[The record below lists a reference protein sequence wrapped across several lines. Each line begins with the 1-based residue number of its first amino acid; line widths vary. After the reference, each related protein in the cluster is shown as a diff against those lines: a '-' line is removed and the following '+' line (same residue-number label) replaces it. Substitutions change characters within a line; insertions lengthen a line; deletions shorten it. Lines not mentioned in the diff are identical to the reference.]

1 MFRKESSF
9 LSCRIIPV
17 GRLARFDDIVSR
29 FATFPFFMPS
39 STSTRAGA
47 AGLSAYVPYAALL
60 LSLVSL
66 TTGASLAKHLFPV
79 VGAAGATAMRLT
91 FAAVILAAVFRPWR
105 MGMRGDRR
113 ALLQYGVSLGAMN
126 LSFYSALAYI
136 PLGIA
141 IAVEFTGPLVVAVA
155 TSRRRVDFVW
165 IALAC
170 AGLALLL
177 PLGAGAGALDWRGIA
192 CALVAGACWAVY
204 ILAGKRASA
213 AYGPAASSW
222 GTVIGALIAAPIG
235 VAHAGTALLA
245 PSMLWFGVAVAVL
258 SSAIPYSLEMV
269 ALRRL
274 PSNTFSTLLSAEPA
288 IGALMGLV
296 LLGEHLGMAQWLA
309 IGLIVAS
316 SIGAATSASLA
327 ARRRPADT
335 APPAPL

>member
-1 MFRKESSF
+1 MS
-9 LSCRIIPV
+9 
-17 GRLARFDDIVSR
+17 
-29 FATFPFFMPS
+29 S
-39 STSTRAGA
+39 STRPSV
-47 AGLSAYVPYAALL
+47 VPYAALL

-91 FAAVILAAVFRPWR
+91 FAAVILAIAFRPWR
-105 MGMRGDRR
+105 IGVRGDGR
-113 ALLQYGVSLGAMN
+113 ALLQYGLSLGAMN
-126 LSFYSALAYI
+126 LSFYSALVYI

-155 TSRRRVDFVW
+155 TSRRRLDFAW

-170 AGLALLL
+170 VGLALLL
-177 PLGAGAGALDWRGIA
+177 PLGGDAPAVDWRGIA
-192 CALVAGACWAVY
+192 FALVAGACWAVY

-213 AYGPAASSW
+213 AYGAAASSW
-222 GTVIGALIAAPIG
+222 GTVLGALVAAPVGI
-235 VAHAGTALLA
+235 AHAGAALLA
-245 PSMLWFGVAVAVL
+245 PSVLLLGLAVAVL

-274 PSNTFSTLLSAEPA
+274 PANTFSTLLSAEPA

-296 LLGEHLGMAQWLA
+296 LLGEHLDVSQWLA

-327 ARRRPADT
+327 ARRRPADVE
-335 APPAPL
+335 PPVPL

>member
-1 MFRKESSF
+1 MSSPTRSSF
-9 LSCRIIPV
+9 
-17 GRLARFDDIVSR
+17 
-29 FATFPFFMPS
+29 
-39 STSTRAGA
+39 
-47 AGLSAYVPYAALL
+47 VPYAALL
-60 LSLVSL
+60 MSLVSL

-79 VGAAGATAMRLT
+79 VGAAGATALRLT
-91 FAAVILAAVFRPWR
+91 FAAVILAIVFRPWR
-105 MGMRGDRR
+105 IGVRGDGR
-113 ALLQYGVSLGAMN
+113 ALLQYGLSLGAMN
-126 LSFYSALAYI
+126 LSFYTALAYI

-155 TSRRRVDFVW
+155 TSRRRLDFVW

-170 AGLALLL
+170 CGLALLL
-177 PLGAGAGALDWRGIA
+177 PLRGDAPAVDWRGVV

-222 GTVIGALIAAPIG
+222 GTVLGALIAAPVGI
-235 VAHAGTALLA
+235 AHAGAALLE
-245 PSMLWFGVAVAVL
+245 PSVLLFGVGVAVL

-274 PSNTFSTLLSAEPA
+274 PANTFSTLLSAEPA

-296 LLGEHLGMAQWLA
+296 LLGEHLAVSQWLA
-309 IGLIVAS
+309 IALIVAS

-327 ARRRPADT
+327 ARRRPAD
-335 APPAPL
+335 AEPPVPV

>member
-1 MFRKESSF
+1 MS
-9 LSCRIIPV
+9 
-17 GRLARFDDIVSR
+17 
-29 FATFPFFMPS
+29 S
-39 STSTRAGA
+39 STQTRAGA

-79 VGAAGATAMRLT
+79 VGAAGATAMRLA

-105 MGMRGDRR
+105 MGVRGDRR

-177 PLGAGAGALDWRGIA
+177 PLGGAVALDWRGIA

-222 GTVIGALIAAPIG
+222 GTVIGALIAGPIG
-235 VAHAGTALLA
+235 IAHAGAALLA
-245 PSMLWFGVAVAVL
+245 PSVLLFGVAVAVL

-296 LLGEHLGMAQWLA
+296 LLGEHLDTAQWLA
-309 IGLIVAS
+309 IALIVAS
-316 SIGAATSASLA
+316 SIGAATSAGLA
-327 ARRRPADT
+327 ARRRPADA

>member
-1 MFRKESSF
+1 
-9 LSCRIIPV
+9 
-17 GRLARFDDIVSR
+17 
-29 FATFPFFMPS
+29 MP
-39 STSTRAGA
+39 TSTQLRFGT
-47 AGLSAYVPYAALL
+47 AGLSAWGPYLALL
-60 LSLVSL
+60 SSLVSL
-66 TTGASLAKHLFPV
+66 TAGASLAKHLFPA
-79 VGAAGATAMRLT
+79 VGAAGATALRLT

-105 MGMRGDRR
+105 MGVRGDGR
-113 ALLQYGVSLGAMN
+113 ALLLYGVTLGAMN
-126 LSFYSALAYI
+126 LSFYTALAYV

-155 TSRRRVDFVW
+155 TSHRRLDFIW

-177 PLGAGAGALDWRGIA
+177 PLHGDAAALDWRGIA

-222 GTVIGALIAAPIG
+222 GTLVGALIAGPIG
-235 VAHAGTALLA
+235 VAHAGSALLA
-245 PSMLWFGVAVAVL
+245 PSVLLFGVAVAVL

-296 LLGEHLGMAQWLA
+296 LLGEHLGATQWLA
-309 IGLIVAS
+309 IALIVAS

-327 ARRRPADT
+327 ARRGPDDA